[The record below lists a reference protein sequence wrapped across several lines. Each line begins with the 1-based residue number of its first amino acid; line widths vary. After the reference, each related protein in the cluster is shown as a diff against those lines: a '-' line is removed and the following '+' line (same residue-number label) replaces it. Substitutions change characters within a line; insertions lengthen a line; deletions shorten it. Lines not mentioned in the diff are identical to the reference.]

1 MATIGLR
8 DLYRAPITIGTSG
21 AEEYGTP
28 VRMAKAISAEL
39 SVEVAEAILYA
50 DDGADEV
57 VKEFV
62 SGEITL
68 NVNDLLPADLA
79 ALLGQKQDTDK
90 VVYGSDSDEAPYTAI
105 GFRAKKAGG
114 TYKYIWLYKV
124 KFAIPDENY
133 TTKGDSI
140 EFTTP
145 EIVGQFIKRSDGL
158 WKAEHVAEPTN
169 SVAAAWFTSVR
180 EPNNAGGYSNI
191 ERRNGG
197 KSEKGF
203 PPYSAMSAIKDGRFP
218 IMLDKERHLLFSLNA
233 IDEMQDKFG
242 GFDRLDTVLSGKD
255 SIKNLRWLLTVLLN
269 EGAADDEEP
278 LTEKQVGK
286 LIHTGNFADVKAA
299 IFKSFSMG
307 NNGTP
312 EPPERDEEE
321 EDDEED
327 IEKNAT
333 AGKE

>member
-79 ALLGQKQDTDK
+79 ALLGQKQDADK
-90 VVYGSDSDEAPYTAI
+90 VVYGADTDEAPYFAI

-124 KFAIPDENY
+124 KFAVQI
-133 TTKGDSI
+133 G
-140 EFTTP
+140 
-145 EIVGQFIKRSDGL
+145 R
-158 WKAEHVAEPTN
+158 AHV
-169 SVAAAWFTSVR
+169 
-180 EPNNAGGYSNI
+180 
-191 ERRNGG
+191 
-197 KSEKGF
+197 
-203 PPYSAMSAIKDGRFP
+203 
-218 IMLDKERHLLFSLNA
+218 
-233 IDEMQDKFG
+233 
-242 GFDRLDTVLSGKD
+242 
-255 SIKNLRWLLTVLLN
+255 
-269 EGAADDEEP
+269 
-278 LTEKQVGK
+278 
-286 LIHTGNFADVKAA
+286 
-299 IFKSFSMG
+299 
-307 NNGTP
+307 
-312 EPPERDEEE
+312 
-321 EDDEED
+321 
-327 IEKNAT
+327 
-333 AGKE
+333 

>member
-8 DLYRAPITIGTSG
+8 DLYRAPITIEVGGT
-21 AEEYGTP
+21 EKYGTP

-39 SVEVAEAILYA
+39 SVEVAEAVLYA

-79 ALLGQKQDTDK
+79 ALLGQKQDNDK
-90 VVYGSDSDEAPYTAI
+90 VVYGAESDEAPYTAI

-114 TYKYIWLYKV
+114 QYKYIWLYKV

-145 EIVGQFIKRSDGL
+145 EIVGQFIKRPDGL

-169 SVAAAWFTSVR
+169 SVAAAWFTQVR
-180 EPNNAGGYSNI
+180 EPNNVA
-191 ERRNGG
+191 
-197 KSEKGF
+197 
-203 PPYSAMSAIKDGRFP
+203 
-218 IMLDKERHLLFSLNA
+218 
-233 IDEMQDKFG
+233 
-242 GFDRLDTVLSGKD
+242 V
-255 SIKNLRWLLTVLLN
+255 
-269 EGAADDEEP
+269 
-278 LTEKQVGK
+278 
-286 LIHTGNFADVKAA
+286 
-299 IFKSFSMG
+299 
-307 NNGTP
+307 
-312 EPPERDEEE
+312 
-321 EDDEED
+321 
-327 IEKNAT
+327 
-333 AGKE
+333 

>member
-8 DLYRAPITIGTSG
+8 DLYRAPITIGTDG
-21 AEEYGTP
+21 AEDYGTP
-28 VRMAKAISAEL
+28 VRMAKAISAEI
-39 SVEVAEAILYA
+39 SV
-50 DDGADEV
+50 EV

-90 VVYGSDSDEAPYTAI
+90 VVYGSDTDEAPYTAI

-180 EPNNAGGYSNI
+180 EPNNAGG
-191 ERRNGG
+191 
-197 KSEKGF
+197 
-203 PPYSAMSAIKDGRFP
+203 
-218 IMLDKERHLLFSLNA
+218 
-233 IDEMQDKFG
+233 
-242 GFDRLDTVLSGKD
+242 
-255 SIKNLRWLLTVLLN
+255 
-269 EGAADDEEP
+269 
-278 LTEKQVGK
+278 
-286 LIHTGNFADVKAA
+286 
-299 IFKSFSMG
+299 
-307 NNGTP
+307 
-312 EPPERDEEE
+312 
-321 EDDEED
+321 
-327 IEKNAT
+327 
-333 AGKE
+333 

>member
-158 WKAEHVAEPTN
+158 WKAEHVAEPIN
-169 SVAAAWFTSVR
+169 DRRRHRKRADRLYFGAVR
-180 EPNNAGGYSNI
+180 ERPACGGNGGEGGEAGYS
-191 ERRNGG
+191 G
-197 KSEKGF
+197 S
-203 PPYSAMSAIKDGRFP
+203 
-218 IMLDKERHLLFSLNA
+218 DKCPHGQA
-233 IDEMQDKFG
+233 
-242 GFDRLDTVLSGKD
+242 
-255 SIKNLRWLLTVLLN
+255 
-269 EGAADDEEP
+269 
-278 LTEKQVGK
+278 
-286 LIHTGNFADVKAA
+286 
-299 IFKSFSMG
+299 
-307 NNGTP
+307 
-312 EPPERDEEE
+312 
-321 EDDEED
+321 
-327 IEKNAT
+327 
-333 AGKE
+333 